1 MAYLEFNEGLFYVV
15 PTSVTND
22 GTGETQGNKNLSFI
36 CLGKTTEVWSHTTKS
51 GITFSSD
58 GNRHITVSKDG
69 LQSANYVFREGVY
82 VILGVN
88 YTYTNI
94 VICALY
100 QYSSHFVSSG
110 VNHYLW
116 SGENGASAGQYP
128 SLTDFINAVSYT
140 GRKVWSYVNIIG
152 NGGDIA
158 WFNNAFD
165 TQQPYQGT
173 YLTRNGERSDLNSAY
188 KNILLGEIITTE
200 SYNVTYDL
208 DGCTGD
214 SSNPSA
220 IPMNATVTN
229 MSFTPDS
236 GYAFNSGSCWIDGD
250 GYPSG
255 TPVQYVFDSETGGL
269 RIGPIS
275 SDITVHV
282 HSYIDPYNNPDNPDL
297 IDGETD
303 IPNADTISV
312 PSLPGI
318 GAVSSGM
325 IGLFNP
331 TTSQMQLLADY
342 MWTDF
347 GGSGSTTE
355 DILKEIV
362 QAIKRSISNPLD
374 YVIGLNI
381 IPSQGL
387 SVGSSTSVRFGF
399 VNSNVSMPRLTSQY
413 FVVDCGS
420 LSFDKLCGDTFLDYA
435 PYSKFSLYLPYI
447 GVKEMDANDFVG
459 HTISILY
466 HGDVVTGGVTAY
478 VLKDGSVMYQYSGC
492 CALTV
497 PLNADSWGTTISG
510 AIQIAT
516 TLIGGAALSSA
527 GGGFAAKRAGVMAA
541 TGAANIASNPSLL
554 SPQVMRSGA
563 ISGGAGCMA
572 SQKPFVIREAV
583 RFHTTEGFNTITG
596 YPSYYYRPL
605 SSMHGFTSVLD
616 VHLHGIPGTH
626 EELAE
631 IEDLLKEG
639 VIL

>member
-1 MAYLEFNEGLFYVV
+1 MAYTIPAQTFNGQQIPETKFYGGTNYRLLLGSHPTYGDYYLEFVGV
-15 PTSVTND
+15 PTYAA
-22 GTGETQGNKNLSFI
+22 F
-36 CLGKTTEVWSHTTKS
+36 
-51 GITFSSD
+51 F
-58 GNRHITVSKDG
+58 
-69 LQSANYVFREGVY
+69 
-82 VILGVN
+82 
-88 YTYTNI
+88 
-94 VICALY
+94 
-100 QYSSHFVSSG
+100 
-110 VNHYLW
+110 
-116 SGENGASAGQYP
+116 GENGRLATATFCSDTSNKSVRVINDRFGKEIVTNYYP
-128 SLTDFINAVSYT
+128 NMQATVYGKVTYT
-140 GRKVWSYVNIIG
+140 GTISFQWGSEWTPAIEINLPAPSVAYYNLSYLMLYGNYSGFAVAYDLVNCAGSSENPTAIEP
-152 NGGDIA
+152 
-158 WFNNAFD
+158 NA
-165 TQQPYQGT
+165 
-173 YLTRNGERSDLNSAY
+173 
-188 KNILLGEIITTE
+188 IIT
-200 SYNVTYDL
+200 
-208 DGCTGD
+208 
-214 SSNPSA
+214 PA
-220 IPMNATVTN
+220 
-229 MSFTPDS
+229 SFTPDNTN
-236 GYAFNSGSCWIDGD
+236 GIFTFNSGSVWIDG
-250 GYPSG
+250 SG
-255 TPVQYVFDSETGGL
+255 FEGAPIVFTWDPEEGSL
-269 RIGPIS
+269 RIGIVT

-282 HSYIDPYNNPDNPDL
+282 HAYGDPYQDV
-297 IDGETD
+297 DGESD
-303 IPNADTISV
+303 IPGGDSISV
-312 PSLPGI
+312 PGLPGI
-318 GAVSSGM
+318 GVVSTGM
-325 IGLFNP
+325 VGLYNP
-331 TTSQMQLLADY
+331 TVSQMQLLADY

-347 GGSGSTTE
+347 GGTGTTTE

-387 SVGSSTSVRFGF
+387 SVGSSTSIRFGF

-413 FVVDCGS
+413 FTVDCGS

-516 TLIGGAALSSA
+516 TLVGGAALSSA
-527 GGGFAAKRAGVMAA
+527 GKGFSAKRAGVMAA
-541 TGAANIASNPSLL
+541 TSAADIASNPSLL

-583 RFHTTEGFNTITG
+583 RFHTTQGFNTISG
-596 YPSYYYRPL
+596 YPSYYYKTL
-605 SSMHGFTSVLD
+605 STMHGFTSVLD

-626 EELAE
+626 QELAE
-631 IEDLLKEG
+631 IEGLLKEG

>member
-1 MAYLEFNEGLFYVV
+1 MPTIPAQTFDGSAIPEIVYVSDCSTLEGVNPGYFGGSYYKFTPNYSDISAYNRDPRNSNDHLFFASSRSNARVKCEMFKPNDELV
-15 PTSVTND
+15 GSVIVNLGSWSSDRYTYDNKTVYI
-22 GTGETQGNKNLSFI
+22 GSITGISSYPLN
-36 CLGKTTEVWSHTTKS
+36 
-51 GITFSSD
+51 GITPGNQINYNFEFIKACWLMIYGDNIPD
-58 GNRHITVSKDG
+58 GYH
-69 LQSANYVFREGVY
+69 
-82 VILGVN
+82 
-88 YTYTNI
+88 
-94 VICALY
+94 
-100 QYSSHFVSSG
+100 
-110 VNHYLW
+110 
-116 SGENGASAGQYP
+116 
-128 SLTDFINAVSYT
+128 
-140 GRKVWSYVNIIG
+140 
-152 NGGDIA
+152 
-158 WFNNAFD
+158 
-165 TQQPYQGT
+165 
-173 YLTRNGERSDLNSAY
+173 
-188 KNILLGEIITTE
+188 
-200 SYNVTYDL
+200 VTYDL

-214 SSNPSA
+214 SGNPA
-220 IPMNATVTN
+220 VIAVNATITN
-229 MSFTPDS
+229 MLFTLDS

-255 TPVQYVFDSETGGL
+255 TPINFVFDSETGGL
-269 RIGPIS
+269 RVGPVS
-275 SDITVHV
+275 SDIVVHV

-297 IDGETD
+297 IDGEVD
-303 IPNADTISV
+303 IPNADIISV

-331 TTSQMQLLADY
+331 TASQMQLLADY

-347 GGSGSTTE
+347 GGTGSTTE

-583 RFHTTEGFNTITG
+583 RFHTTSGFNTVSG
-596 YPSYYYRPL
+596 YPSYYYKPL
-605 SSMHGFTSVLD
+605 STMHGFTSVLD
-616 VHLHGIPGTH
+616 VHLHGIPATH
-626 EELAE
+626 QELAE

>member
-1 MAYLEFNEGLFYVV
+1 MAYLDFTNGLLYVY
-15 PTSVTND
+15 PTSVPND
-22 GTGETQGNKNLSFI
+22 GATVGQGYQNAAFL
-36 CLGKTTEVWSHTTKS
+36 CLGKTTEVWSHSTKS
-51 GITFSSD
+51 GVVFSCD
-58 GNRHITVSKDG
+58 GNKHITVSKDG
-69 LQSANYVFREGVY
+69 LQP
-82 VILGVN
+82 VN
-88 YTYTNI
+88 YTASDGLYVLLGIDYTYSNI
-94 VICALY
+94 VLCAFWHGSS
-100 QYSSHFVSSG
+100 QYKSSG
-110 VNHYLW
+110 VLHYNW
-116 SGENGASAGQYP
+116 IGENGETTGAYP
-128 SLTDFINAVSYT
+128 TLTDFINAVTYE
-140 GRKVWSYVNIIG
+140 GRKIWWYINISG
-152 NGGDIA
+152 NSGTLS
-158 WFNNAFD
+158 WFDNAF
-165 TQQPYQGT
+165 PYSEYFNT
-173 YLTRNGERSDLNSAY
+173 HFKTSSEYWDLNSTY
-188 KNILLGEIITTE
+188 ESILLGELITIE

-208 DGCTGD
+208 SNCTGD
-214 SSNPSA
+214 SGNPSL

-229 MSFTPDS
+229 LSFTPDS

-255 TPVQYVFDSETGGL
+255 TPVDFAFDPEIGGL

-275 SDITVHV
+275 SDIIVHV
-282 HSYIDPYNNPDNPDL
+282 HSFIDPYNNPDNPDL
-297 IDGETD
+297 IDGESD
-303 IPNADTISV
+303 IPNADIISV

-331 TTSQMQLLADY
+331 SASQMQLLADY

-347 GGSGSTTE
+347 GGTGSTTE

-413 FVVDCGS
+413 FTVDCGS

-478 VLKDGSVMYQYSGC
+478 ILKDGSVMYQYSGC
-492 CALTV
+492 CALTI
-497 PLNADSWGTTISG
+497 PLNADSWGNTISG

-516 TLIGGAALSSA
+516 AIIGGAALSSA
-527 GGGFAAKRAGVMAA
+527 GSGFAAKRAGVMAA

-583 RFHTTEGFNTITG
+583 RFHTTEGFNAITG
-596 YPSYYYRPL
+596 YPSYYYRAL

-626 EELAE
+626 QELAE

>member
-1 MAYLEFNEGLFYVV
+1 MSITYIKNVELYTSKGSIKAPYFESDVSIIGSSTSPTITNKLSIPVDYPAWVSKAYNSTSIKNAFNHTRIDLNEGATAYLKSESGDSFFLYNRSNTLLARVTNGMDSSNIGYAEVIGVV
-15 PTSVTND
+15 HDANDKYSLVGVVFAYNYYGETTGSASVVNPTNTSFGYIVWDGFDSSAKYFTQMVTDTTSVNLLT
-22 GTGETQGNKNLSFI
+22 TGIDYE
-36 CLGKTTEVWSHTTKS
+36 
-51 GITFSSD
+51 D
-58 GNRHITVSKDG
+58 
-69 LQSANYVFREGVY
+69 
-82 VILGVN
+82 
-88 YTYTNI
+88 
-94 VICALY
+94 
-100 QYSSHFVSSG
+100 
-110 VNHYLW
+110 
-116 SGENGASAGQYP
+116 AGY
-128 SLTDFINAVSYT
+128 A
-140 GRKVWSYVNIIG
+140 
-152 NGGDIA
+152 
-158 WFNNAFD
+158 
-165 TQQPYQGT
+165 
-173 YLTRNGERSDLNSAY
+173 
-188 KNILLGEIITTE
+188 
-200 SYNVTYDL
+200 VTYDL
-208 DGCTGD
+208 SGCTGEGT
-214 SSNPSA
+214 NPT
-220 IPMNATVTN
+220 IIVPNATITN
-229 MSFTPDS
+229 FQFNLDS

-250 GYPSG
+250 GFPSG
-255 TPVQYVFDSETGGL
+255 TPIEFNFNIETGSL
-269 RIGPIS
+269 IVGPIS
-275 SDITVHV
+275 SDITIHV
-282 HSYIDPYNNPDNPDL
+282 HSYIDPYNDPNNPDL
-297 IDGETD
+297 IDGESD
-303 IPNADTISV
+303 IPGGDSISV

-331 TTSQMQLLADY
+331 SASQMQLLADY

-347 GGSGSTTE
+347 GGTGSTTE

-362 QAIKRSISNPLD
+362 QAIKRAISNPLD

-399 VNSNVSMPRLTSQY
+399 TNSNVSMPRLTSQY

-420 LSFDKLCGDTFLDYA
+420 LSFDKICGDTFLDYA

-478 VLKDGSVMYQYSGC
+478 ILKDGSVMYQYSGC

-516 TLIGGAALSSA
+516 AIIGGATLSSA
-527 GGGFAAKRAGVMAA
+527 GKGFAAKRAGVMAA

-583 RFHTTEGFNTITG
+583 RFHTTEGFNTISG
-596 YPSYYYRPL
+596 YPSYYYKEL

-626 EELAE
+626 QELAE

>member
-1 MAYLEFNEGLFYVV
+1 MPTIPAQTFNGRSIPETIYVSGDAKAYNPNYL
-15 PTSVTND
+15 PTSRITE
-22 GTGETQGNKNLSFI
+22 GARYSCAGYSYSFSK
-36 CLGKTTEVWSHTTKS
+36 GWFVAA
-51 GITFSSD
+51 SD
-58 GNRHITVSKDG
+58 
-69 LQSANYVFREGVY
+69 A
-82 VILGVN
+82 
-88 YTYTNI
+88 
-94 VICALY
+94 
-100 QYSSHFVSSG
+100 
-110 VNHYLW
+110 
-116 SGENGASAGQYP
+116 
-128 SLTDFINAVSYT
+128 DFIVKT
-140 GRKVWSYVNIIG
+140 GNDIIIQTNTFTYDNKTVYYKADYALSTWPASSTIIEPEPVNQYG
-152 NGGDIA
+152 NNTVYGDYLA
-158 WFNNAFD
+158 WLMVYGD
-165 TQQPYQGT
+165 
-173 YLTRNGERSDLNSAY
+173 
-188 KNILLGEIITTE
+188 NIPDG
-200 SYNVTYDL
+200 YNVTYDL
-208 DGCTGD
+208 EGCTGD
-214 SSNPSA
+214 PDNPSI
-220 IPMNATVTN
+220 IPINATVTN
-229 MSFTPDS
+229 LSFTLDS

-269 RIGPIS
+269 RIGPLS
-275 SDITVHV
+275 SDITIHV
-282 HSYIDPYNNPDNPDL
+282 HAYIDPYNNPDNPDL
-297 IDGETD
+297 IDGEDD
-303 IPNADTISV
+303 IPNADSINV

-331 TTSQMQLLADY
+331 SASQMQLLADY

-347 GGSGSTTE
+347 GGTGSTTE

-387 SVGSSTSVRFGF
+387 SVGSLTSVRFGF

-420 LSFDKLCGDTFLDYA
+420 LSFNKLCGDTFLDYA

-527 GGGFAAKRAGVMAA
+527 GSGFAAKRAGVMAA

>member
-1 MAYLEFNEGLFYVV
+1 MPTVPSQTFNGKTIPSFIYSDNVSVLDIQEPYRPYTEYWTFSPTIKVAAFLRNSTNVPYTVLLASSVNFSADSTPPGAYLQKWNF
-15 PTSVTND
+15 T
-22 GTGETQGNKNLSFI
+22 I
-36 CLGKTTEVWSHTTKS
+36 
-51 GITFSSD
+51 
-58 GNRHITVSKDG
+58 
-69 LQSANYVFREGVY
+69 
-82 VILGVN
+82 
-88 YTYTNI
+88 
-94 VICALY
+94 
-100 QYSSHFVSSG
+100 
-110 VNHYLW
+110 
-116 SGENGASAGQYP
+116 
-128 SLTDFINAVSYT
+128 
-140 GRKVWSYVNIIG
+140 
-152 NGGDIA
+152 
-158 WFNNAFD
+158 
-165 TQQPYQGT
+165 
-173 YLTRNGERSDLNSAY
+173 NGEKVYYKTLGIWLQADMPFTVNQFEIEDSGSAE
-188 KNILLGEIITTE
+188 LLPEAEMAWLMVYGVGY
-200 SYNVTYDL
+200 SVTYDL
-208 DGCTGD
+208 SNCTGD
-214 SSNPSA
+214 SANPSI
-220 IPMNATVTN
+220 IPINATVTSL
-229 MSFTPDS
+229 SFTPDS

-255 TPVQYVFDSETGGL
+255 RPVIFVFDPETGGL

-275 SDITVHV
+275 SDITVHI

-331 TTSQMQLLADY
+331 TASQMQLLADY

-347 GGSGSTTE
+347 GGTGSTTE

-492 CALTV
+492 CALTI
-497 PLNADSWGTTISG
+497 PLNADSWGNTISG

-516 TLIGGAALSSA
+516 TLVGGAALSSA
-527 GGGFAAKRAGVMAA
+527 GGGFAAKRAGVMSA
-541 TGAANIASNPSLL
+541 TGAASIASNPSLL
-554 SPQVMRSGA
+554 SPQVTRSGA

-572 SQKPFVIREAV
+572 SQKPFVIREAA

-626 EELAE
+626 EELEE
-631 IEDLLKEG
+631 IESLLKEG

>member
-1 MAYLEFNEGLFYVV
+1 MPTIPAQTFNGVSIPETVYAGPNSEYSIQGRFSTYPLRTATTSV
-15 PTSVTND
+15 PTYAMQGIND
-22 GTGETQGNKNLSFI
+22 GSQDSYVSIVAAGESFRVQ
-36 CLGKTTEVWSHTTKS
+36 ES
-51 GITFSSD
+51 GGGS
-58 GNRHITVSKDG
+58 
-69 LQSANYVFREGVY
+69 QYSANSYRYDNKYVYWWQLGTNGVEESKQPRNNFSVASNGSVY
-82 VILGVN
+82 
-88 YTYTNI
+88 
-94 VICALY
+94 
-100 QYSSHFVSSG
+100 YSLVQSIAWLMV
-110 VNHYLW
+110 Y
-116 SGENGASAGQYP
+116 GENVPDG
-128 SLTDFINAVSYT
+128 
-140 GRKVWSYVNIIG
+140 
-152 NGGDIA
+152 
-158 WFNNAFD
+158 
-165 TQQPYQGT
+165 
-173 YLTRNGERSDLNSAY
+173 
-188 KNILLGEIITTE
+188 
-200 SYNVTYDL
+200 YNVTYDL
-208 DGCTGD
+208 SNCTGD
-214 SSNPSA
+214 SGNPSL
-220 IPMNATVTN
+220 IPMNATITN

-303 IPNADTISV
+303 IPNADSISV

-331 TTSQMQLLADY
+331 TASQMQLLADY

-347 GGSGSTTE
+347 GGTGSTTE

-527 GGGFAAKRAGVMAA
+527 GGGFAARRAGVMAA

>member
-1 MAYLEFNEGLFYVV
+1 MSTIPSQIFDEQNIYYDVDFVKISSGTISRPPDYRYMVV
-15 PTSVTND
+15 LD
-22 GTGETQGNKNLSFI
+22 DIYIAGFQQGGGYNLYK
-36 CLGKTTEVWSHTTKS
+36 LLA
-51 GITFSSD
+51 SSD
-58 GNRHITVSKDG
+58 PNSAIRYSTGNTQ
-69 LQSANYVFREGVY
+69 LTN
-82 VILGVN
+82 N
-88 YTYTNI
+88 YTYDNKTVYYYGPTYNSDHLYDLNGDEITIPTNTDWS
-94 VICALY
+94 VSP
-100 QYSSHFVSSG
+100 SS
-110 VNHYLW
+110 NL
-116 SGENGASAGQYP
+116 AP
-128 SLTDFINAVSYT
+128 
-140 GRKVWSYVNIIG
+140 R
-152 NGGDIA
+152 IA
-158 WFNNAFD
+158 WLMV
-165 TQQPYQGT
+165 YGG
-173 YLTRNGERSDLNSAY
+173 YSGYS
-188 KNILLGEIITTE
+188 
-200 SYNVTYDL
+200 VTYDL
-208 DGCTGD
+208 SGCTGD
-214 SSNPSA
+214 SNNP
-220 IPMNATVTN
+220 TVIAPNTTITN
-229 MSFTPDS
+229 MLFNLDS
-236 GYAFNSGSCWIDGD
+236 GYAFNSGSCWVDGD

-255 TPVQYVFDSETGGL
+255 TPIDFVFNFETGGL
-269 RIGPIS
+269 RIGPVS
-275 SDITVHV
+275 SDIVVHV
-282 HSYIDPYNNPDNPDL
+282 HSYIDPYDNPDNPDL
-297 IDGETD
+297 IDGESD
-303 IPNADTISV
+303 IPGADSISM
-312 PSLPGI
+312 PGLPGI
-318 GAVSSGM
+318 GVVSTGM
-325 IGLFNP
+325 VGLYNP
-331 TTSQMQLLADY
+331 TVSQMQLLADY

-347 GGSGSTTE
+347 GGTGSTTE

-387 SVGSSTSVRFGF
+387 SVGSPANIRFGF

-413 FVVDCGS
+413 FTVDCGS

-516 TLIGGAALSSA
+516 TLVGGAAMSSA
-527 GGGFAAKRAGVMAA
+527 GKGFAAKRAGVMAA
-541 TGAANIASNPSLL
+541 TSAADIASNPSLL

-583 RFHTTEGFNTITG
+583 RFHTTQGFNTISG
-596 YPSYYYRPL
+596 YPSYYYKPL

-616 VHLHGIPGTH
+616 AHLHGIPGTH
-626 EELAE
+626 QELAE
-631 IEDLLKEG
+631 IEALLKEG

>member
-1 MAYLEFNEGLFYVV
+1 MPTIPADKVFSGQVPIKFSSWSGTIKYPGLAIKDYSQALYATGFLYSNEDYLIVSDHYVSNLLERSYTYNNKTV
-15 PTSVTND
+15 YYGGGQGQPIGSAIITPPIPMNAVTNV
-22 GTGETQGNKNLSFI
+22 QNYRSYY
-36 CLGKTTEVWSHTTKS
+36 
-51 GITFSSD
+51 
-58 GNRHITVSKDG
+58 NR
-69 LQSANYVFREGVY
+69 
-82 VILGVN
+82 
-88 YTYTNI
+88 
-94 VICALY
+94 
-100 QYSSHFVSSG
+100 
-110 VNHYLW
+110 
-116 SGENGASAGQYP
+116 
-128 SLTDFINAVSYT
+128 
-140 GRKVWSYVNIIG
+140 
-152 NGGDIA
+152 IA
-158 WFNNAFD
+158 WEMLYGD
-165 TQQPYQGT
+165 
-173 YLTRNGERSDLNSAY
+173 
-188 KNILLGEIITTE
+188 NIPDG
-200 SYNVTYDL
+200 YNVTYDL
-208 DGCTGD
+208 SGCTGD
-214 SSNPSA
+214 ANNPTL
-220 IPMNATVTN
+220 IPINSTITN
-229 MSFTPDS
+229 MLFNIDS

-255 TPVQYVFDSETGGL
+255 TPIDFVFNSETGGL

-275 SDITVHV
+275 SDIVVHV
-282 HSYIDPYNNPDNPDL
+282 HAFIDPYNDPDNPDL
-297 IDGETD
+297 IDGESD
-303 IPNADTISV
+303 IPGADSISV
-312 PSLPGI
+312 PGLPGI
-318 GAVSSGM
+318 GVVSTGM
-325 IGLFNP
+325 VGLYNP
-331 TTSQMQLLADY
+331 TVSQMQLLADY

-347 GGSGSTTE
+347 GGTGSTTE

-387 SVGSSTSVRFGF
+387 AVGSSTSIRFGF

-413 FVVDCGS
+413 FVVDCGT

-516 TLIGGAALSSA
+516 ALVGGAALSSA
-527 GGGFAAKRAGVMAA
+527 GKGFSAKRAGVMAA
-541 TGAANIASNPSLL
+541 TSAADIASNPSLL

-583 RFHTTEGFNTITG
+583 RFHTTDGFNTISG
-596 YPSYYYRPL
+596 YPSYYYKPL
-605 SSMHGFTSVLD
+605 SAMHGFTSVLD

-626 EELAE
+626 QELTE
-631 IEDLLKEG
+631 IEALLKEG

>member
-1 MAYLEFNEGLFYVV
+1 MSTIPAQVFDNVSIPEVIFNQCTLYPAFTSTGSDPPGIAPPDSQYFAWYRGGTGYSKLGYVAASTQFV
-15 PTSVTND
+15 ND
-22 GTGETQGNKNLSFI
+22 GSVAYINLVKGSWQYGGKTVYYGETGELNNNGSFSLAGWSVDNEYTTLSSAQIKRI
-36 CLGKTTEVWSHTTKS
+36 CWLMIYG
-51 GITFSSD
+51 
-58 GNRHITVSKDG
+58 
-69 LQSANYVFREGVY
+69 
-82 VILGVN
+82 N
-88 YTYTNI
+88 YTG
-94 VICALY
+94 
-100 QYSSHFVSSG
+100 YS
-110 VNHYLW
+110 
-116 SGENGASAGQYP
+116 
-128 SLTDFINAVSYT
+128 
-140 GRKVWSYVNIIG
+140 
-152 NGGDIA
+152 
-158 WFNNAFD
+158 
-165 TQQPYQGT
+165 
-173 YLTRNGERSDLNSAY
+173 
-188 KNILLGEIITTE
+188 
-200 SYNVTYDL
+200 VTYDL
-208 DGCTGD
+208 VGCTGD
-214 SSNPSA
+214 SSNPTS
-220 IPMNATVTN
+220 IQPNAAVTN
-229 MSFTPDS
+229 LSFTPDS
-236 GYAFNSGSCWIDGD
+236 GYTFNSGSCWIDGD

-303 IPNADTISV
+303 IPNADSISV

-413 FVVDCGS
+413 FTVDCGS

-516 TLIGGAALSSA
+516 TIIGGAALSSA

-616 VHLHGIPGTH
+616 AHLHGIPGTH